1 MEEEVDAVVDA
12 AVAVEDVEV
21 KKWSA
26 MKKMIIHS
34 VPIVVSFTG
43 LEIFCHTLNPIMV
56 RGPEFLKFYVI
67 MLLGFSISVFCLKL
81 FRENRSTV
89 SLYFMLF
96 IFILGVVKLIRG
108 LSIDRPVGILIS
120 IIVAEII
127 VFMMFMSTDFKHKIK
142 PKNTH

>member
-1 MEEEVDAVVDA
+1 MEEEVDAAAVVE
-12 AVAVEDVEV
+12 VAVEVVEV

-67 MLLGFSISVFCLKL
+67 MLLGFYISVFCLKL

-108 LSIDRPVGILIS
+108 LSIDRPVGILFS
-120 IIVAEII
+120 ILVVEII
-127 VFMMFMSTDFKHKIK
+127 VFMMFMLADFKHKIK